1 MLNFLQYLKFLEM
14 IKMQQKFETTKSKKF
29 PKHNAIPHDEI
40 NQNETLNANFKELSK
55 NWECKKF
62 N

>member
-1 MLNFLQYLKFLEM
+1 
-14 IKMQQKFETTKSKKF
+14 MQQKFETTKSKKF
-29 PKHNAIPHDEI
+29 PKHNAIPHDKI

-62 N
+62 NW

>member
-1 MLNFLQYLKFLEM
+1 
-14 IKMQQKFETTKSKKF
+14 MQSHMTK
-29 PKHNAIPHDEI
+29 I